1 MCKDC
6 GCQTANE
13 KMHKILSGHSHSPP
27 TLNLST
33 AVFKTTSP
41 VLNASNAT
49 HTLTVEERVLA
60 KNDKLAKENR
70 AWFDRHHMKAINMIS
85 SPGAGKTYLLER
97 TLELVSRQEKKSG
110 QAKDSGK
117 ITILTGDL
125 ERDYDA
131 QRLAAKGGKVK
142 QLNTLSSCHLDA
154 AMISKELDTFVERD
168 TNLLI
173 IENVG
178 NLVCPAAF
186 DLGEHEKVALLSTTE
201 GEDKP
206 SKYPLLF
213 HTASLIVITKIDLV
227 PYLDWSLEKC
237 VEHIR
242 KVNPTAPILKLSA
255 KTGEGMN
262 AWLDYLTP

>member
-13 KMHKILSGHSHSPP
+13 KMHKILSGHGHSPQ

-41 VLNASNAT
+41 ALNAPTAT

-60 KNDKLAKENR
+60 KNDLLAKENR
-70 AWFDRHHMKAINMIS
+70 AWFDRHGMKAINMIS

-97 TLELVSRQEKKSG
+97 TLELISQ
-110 QAKDSGK
+110 QAMKFGK
-117 ITILTGDL
+117 VAILTGDL

-142 QLNTLSSCHLDA
+142 QLNTISSCHLDA

-168 TNLLI
+168 TQLLV

-213 HTASLIVITKIDLV
+213 HTASLIVITKIDLI
-227 PYLDWSLEKC
+227 PYLDWNLEKC

-255 KTGEGMN
+255 KTGEGMG
-262 AWLDYLTP
+262 AWLEYLIS